1 MVRIFPNRTSCRRLA
16 EALAMEQSE
25 DWLTGHHNLDAQ
37 AFKDEAEIAATTT
50 SSAFLVHDAVEA

>member
-1 MVRIFPNRTSCRRLA
+1 
-16 EALAMEQSE
+16 MEQSE